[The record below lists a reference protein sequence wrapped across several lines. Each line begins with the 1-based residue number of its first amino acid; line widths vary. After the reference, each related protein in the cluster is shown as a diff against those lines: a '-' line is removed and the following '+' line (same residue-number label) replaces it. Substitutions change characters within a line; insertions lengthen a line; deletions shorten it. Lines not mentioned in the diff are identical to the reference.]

1 MRQGVNYRAPQQV
14 AFPSLVPR
22 IKLGQLVAHGLPF
35 YIGQLAF
42 LRTATIELAFG
53 LQPIIKLIA
62 GKAAALEIDFMCA
75 EPDLFA
81 T

>member
-1 MRQGVNYRAPQQV
+1 MVY
-14 AFPSLVPR
+14 PSISVHSPSC
-22 IKLGQLVAHGLPF
+22 GP
-35 YIGQLAF
+35 
-42 LRTATIELAFG
+42 TIELAFG

-62 GKAAALEIDFMCA
+62 EKAAAFEIDFMCA